1 MTKTFNCAS
10 CSAPL
15 EFEGTTIQKCRYC
28 GSTVIAP
35 RELFYSSD
43 DSPFLDLDSLSGRA
57 RKIAEIN
64 QLIHEGKKLEAIKV
78 FRETFGVGLA
88 EAKDAVERMERGESV
103 DISGMRIMT
112 SRQATPEDIEKV
124 KKIGYTIGGSILAT
138 ILLSILLIGGI
149 IAAIFYFTWSTIDRK
164 ITSLTDGPGA
174 TSNKTPLEMPKSRAE
189 MSVTEVLKIGGEG
202 TGAGRFKDN
211 RHVAVDGAGRIYS
224 SDYSPHRIQVFD
236 TGGKFVN
243 QWAPETGSNL
253 YDIVAD
259 RDGNVYLAN
268 DKGIFKHDGQSGK
281 LIAKSVSIYPRGLAL
296 SWDGKL
302 IAAASKA
309 IVILDSSLKV
319 LKEIKDAAES
329 ADATFG
335 FDKLA
340 TDNSGWIYALD
351 SHNGDI
357 CKFSA
362 EGKFLNRFA
371 TEANAPHALAVDP
384 QGRLFVSDTSSI
396 FVLDANGSALR
407 TLNAYQAFGITFDEN
422 GNLFIASRPFVI
434 KEKLN
439 F

>member
-43 DSPFLDLDSLSGRA
+43 DSPFLDLDALSGRA

-64 QLIHEGKKLEAIKV
+64 QLIHEGQKLEAIKV
-78 FRETFGVGLA
+78 FRETFGVGLG
-88 EAKDAVERMERGESV
+88 EAKDAVEKMESGESV
-103 DISGMRIMT
+103 DISGMRIKT
-112 SRQATPEDIEKV
+112 SGRATPEDIEKV

-138 ILLSILLIGGI
+138 MILSILIIGGVI
-149 IAAIFYFTWSTIDRK
+149 LAIFYFTWSAIDKTIPTIGNRS
-164 ITSLTDGPGA
+164 TSPQSPVVRTA
-174 TSNKTPLEMPKSRAE
+174 TSDEYEIMR
-189 MSVTEVLKIGGEG
+189 IGGEG

-236 TGGKFVN
+236 GEGKFIN

-253 YDIVAD
+253 YDLVAD

-268 DKGIFKHDGQSGK
+268 DKGIFKHEGQSGK
-281 LIAKSVSIYPRGLAL
+281 LIAKSTNLYPRGIAL
-296 SWDGKL
+296 TWDGKI
-302 IAAASKA
+302 IAAAGKS
-309 IVILDSSLKV
+309 IVVLNNSLKP
-319 LKEIKDAAES
+319 LIEFKDAAAIANS
-329 ADATFG
+329 TFG
-335 FDKLA
+335 FEKLA
-340 TDNSGWIYALD
+340 ADGSGVIYALD
-351 SHNGDI
+351 SHNNEI
-357 CKFSA
+357 CKFSS
-362 EGKFLNRFA
+362 EGKFLNRFK

-384 QGRLFVSDTSSI
+384 RGRIFLSDTNMMY
-396 FVLDANGSALR
+396 VLDTDGQVVGSFI
-407 TLNAYQAFGITFDEN
+407 TNQAFGIAFDQADN
-422 GNLFIASRPFVI
+422 IFIASRPYVV
-434 KEKLN
+434 KRKLT

>member
-43 DSPFLDLDSLSGRA
+43 DSPFLDLDALSGRA

-64 QLIHEGKKLEAIKV
+64 QLIHEGQKLEAIKV

-88 EAKDAVERMERGESV
+88 EAKDAVEKMESGESV
-103 DISGMRIMT
+103 DISGMRIKT
-112 SRQATPEDIEKV
+112 SRRATPEDIEKV

-138 ILLSILLIGGI
+138 MILSILIIGGVI
-149 IAAIFYFTWSTIDRK
+149 LAIFYFTWSAIDKTIPTIGNRS
-164 ITSLTDGPGA
+164 TSPQSPVVRTA
-174 TSNKTPLEMPKSRAE
+174 TSDEYEIMR
-189 MSVTEVLKIGGEG
+189 IGGEG

-236 TGGKFVN
+236 GEGKFVN

-253 YDIVAD
+253 YDLVAD

-268 DKGIFKHDGQSGK
+268 DKGIFKHEGQSGK
-281 LIAKSVSIYPRGLAL
+281 LIAKSTNLYPRGIAL
-296 SWDGKL
+296 TWDGKI
-302 IAAASKA
+302 IAAAGKS
-309 IVILDSSLKV
+309 IVVLNNSLKP
-319 LKEIKDAAES
+319 LNEFKDAAAIANS
-329 ADATFG
+329 TFG
-335 FDKLA
+335 FEKLA
-340 TDNSGWIYALD
+340 ADGSGVIYALD
-351 SHNGDI
+351 SHNNEI
-357 CKFSA
+357 CKFSP
-362 EGKFLNRFA
+362 EGKFLNRFK

-384 QGRLFVSDTSSI
+384 RGRIFLSDTNMMY
-396 FVLDANGSALR
+396 VLDTDGQVVGSFI
-407 TLNAYQAFGITFDEN
+407 TNQAFGIAFDQADN
-422 GNLFIASRPFVI
+422 IFIASRPYVV
-434 KEKLN
+434 KRKLT

>member
-43 DSPFLDLDSLSGRA
+43 DSPFLDLDALSGRA

-64 QLIHEGKKLEAIKV
+64 QLIHEGQKLEAIKV
-78 FRETFGVGLA
+78 FRETFGVGLG
-88 EAKDAVERMERGESV
+88 EAKDAVEKMESGESV
-103 DISGMRIMT
+103 DISGMRIKT
-112 SRQATPEDIEKV
+112 SRRATPEDIEKV

-138 ILLSILLIGGI
+138 MILSILIIGGVI
-149 IAAIFYFTWSTIDRK
+149 LAIFYFTWSAIDKTIPTIGNRSSSPQSPVVR
-164 ITSLTDGPGA
+164 TA
-174 TSNKTPLEMPKSRAE
+174 TSDEYEIMR
-189 MSVTEVLKIGGEG
+189 IGGEG

-236 TGGKFVN
+236 GEGKFIN

-253 YDIVAD
+253 YDLVAD

-268 DKGIFKHDGQSGK
+268 DKGIFKHEGQSGK
-281 LIAKSVSIYPRGLAL
+281 LIAKSTNLYPRGIAL
-296 SWDGKL
+296 TWDGKI
-302 IAAASKA
+302 IAAAGKS
-309 IVILDSSLKV
+309 IVVLNNSLKA
-319 LKEIKDAAES
+319 LNEFKDAAAIANS
-329 ADATFG
+329 TFG
-335 FDKLA
+335 FEKLA
-340 TDNSGWIYALD
+340 ADGSGVIYALD
-351 SHNGDI
+351 SHNNEI
-357 CKFSA
+357 CKFSS
-362 EGKFLNRFA
+362 EGKFLNRFK

-384 QGRLFVSDTSSI
+384 RGRIFLSDTNMMY
-396 FVLDANGSALR
+396 VLDTDGQVVGSFI
-407 TLNAYQAFGITFDEN
+407 TNQAFGIAFDQADN
-422 GNLFIASRPFVI
+422 IFIASRPYVV
-434 KEKLN
+434 KRKLT

>member
-43 DSPFLDLDSLSGRA
+43 DSPFLDLDALSGRA

-64 QLIHEGKKLEAIKV
+64 QLIHEGQKLEAIKV

-103 DISGMRIMT
+103 DISGMQIMT

-138 ILLSILLIGGI
+138 MILSILIIGGVI
-149 IAAIFYFTWSTIDRK
+149 LAIFYFTWSAIDKTIPTIGNRS
-164 ITSLTDGPGA
+164 TSPQSPVVRTA
-174 TSNKTPLEMPKSRAE
+174 TSDEYEIMR
-189 MSVTEVLKIGGEG
+189 IGGEG

-236 TGGKFVN
+236 GEGKFIN

-253 YDIVAD
+253 YDLVAD

-268 DKGIFKHDGQSGK
+268 DKGIFKHEGQSGK
-281 LIAKSVSIYPRGLAL
+281 LIAKSTNLYPRGIAL
-296 SWDGKL
+296 TWDGKI
-302 IAAASKA
+302 IAAAGKS
-309 IVILDSSLKV
+309 IVVLNNSLKP
-319 LKEIKDAAES
+319 LNEFKDAAAIANS
-329 ADATFG
+329 TFG
-335 FDKLA
+335 FEKLA
-340 TDNSGWIYALD
+340 ADGSGVIYALD
-351 SHNGDI
+351 SHNNEI
-357 CKFSA
+357 CKFSP
-362 EGKFLNRFA
+362 EGKFLNRFK

-384 QGRLFVSDTSSI
+384 RGRIFLSDTNMMY
-396 FVLDANGSALR
+396 VLDTDGQVVGSFI
-407 TLNAYQAFGITFDEN
+407 TNQAFGIAFDQADN
-422 GNLFIASRPFVI
+422 IFIASRPYVV
-434 KEKLN
+434 KRKLT

>member
-43 DSPFLDLDSLSGRA
+43 DSPFLDLDALSGRA

-64 QLIHEGKKLEAIKV
+64 QLIHEGQKLEAIKV
-78 FRETFGVGLA
+78 FRETFGVGLG
-88 EAKDAVERMERGESV
+88 EAKDAVEKMESGESV
-103 DISGMRIMT
+103 DISGMRIKT
-112 SRQATPEDIEKV
+112 SRRATPEDIEKV

-138 ILLSILLIGGI
+138 MILSILIIGGVI
-149 IAAIFYFTWSTIDRK
+149 LAIFYFTWSAIDKTIPTIGNRS
-164 ITSLTDGPGA
+164 TSPQSPVVRTA
-174 TSNKTPLEMPKSRAE
+174 TSDEYEIMR
-189 MSVTEVLKIGGEG
+189 IGGEG

-236 TGGKFVN
+236 GEGKFIN

-253 YDIVAD
+253 YDLVAD

-268 DKGIFKHDGQSGK
+268 DKGIFKHEGQSGK
-281 LIAKSVSIYPRGLAL
+281 LIAKSTNLYPRGIAL
-296 SWDGKL
+296 TWDGKI
-302 IAAASKA
+302 IAAAGKS
-309 IVILDSSLKV
+309 IVVLNNSLKP
-319 LKEIKDAAES
+319 LNEFKDAAAS
-329 ADATFG
+329 ANSTFG
-335 FDKLA
+335 FEKLA
-340 TDNSGWIYALD
+340 ADGSGVIYALD
-351 SHNGDI
+351 SHNNEI
-357 CKFSA
+357 CKFSS
-362 EGKFLNRFA
+362 EGKFLNRFK

-384 QGRLFVSDTSSI
+384 RGRIFLSDTNMMY
-396 FVLDANGSALR
+396 VLDTDGQVVGSFI
-407 TLNAYQAFGITFDEN
+407 TNQAFGIAFDQADN
-422 GNLFIASRPFVI
+422 IFIASRPYVV
-434 KEKLN
+434 KRKLT

>member
-43 DSPFLDLDSLSGRA
+43 DSPFLDLDALSGRA

-64 QLIHEGKKLEAIKV
+64 QLIHEGQKLEAIKV

-88 EAKDAVERMERGESV
+88 EAKDAVEKMESGESV
-103 DISGMRIMT
+103 DISGMRIKT
-112 SRQATPEDIEKV
+112 SRRATPEDIEKV

-138 ILLSILLIGGI
+138 MILSILIIGGVI
-149 IAAIFYFTWSTIDRK
+149 LAIFYFTWSAIDKTIPTIGNRS
-164 ITSLTDGPGA
+164 TSPQSPVVRTA
-174 TSNKTPLEMPKSRAE
+174 TSDEYEIMR
-189 MSVTEVLKIGGEG
+189 IGGEG

-236 TGGKFVN
+236 GEGKFIN

-253 YDIVAD
+253 YDLVAD

-268 DKGIFKHDGQSGK
+268 DKGIFKHEGQSGK
-281 LIAKSVSIYPRGLAL
+281 LIAKSTNLYPRGIAL
-296 SWDGKL
+296 TWDGKI
-302 IAAASKA
+302 IAAAGKS
-309 IVILDSSLKV
+309 IVVLNNSLKP
-319 LKEIKDAAES
+319 LIEFKDAAAIANS
-329 ADATFG
+329 TFG
-335 FDKLA
+335 FEKLA
-340 TDNSGWIYALD
+340 ADGSGVIYALD
-351 SHNGDI
+351 SHNNEI
-357 CKFSA
+357 CKFSS
-362 EGKFLNRFA
+362 EGKFLNRFK

-384 QGRLFVSDTSSI
+384 RGRIFLSDTNMMY
-396 FVLDANGSALR
+396 VLDTDGQVVGSFI
-407 TLNAYQAFGITFDEN
+407 TNQAFGIAFDQADN
-422 GNLFIASRPFVI
+422 IFIASRPYVV
-434 KEKLN
+434 KRKLT